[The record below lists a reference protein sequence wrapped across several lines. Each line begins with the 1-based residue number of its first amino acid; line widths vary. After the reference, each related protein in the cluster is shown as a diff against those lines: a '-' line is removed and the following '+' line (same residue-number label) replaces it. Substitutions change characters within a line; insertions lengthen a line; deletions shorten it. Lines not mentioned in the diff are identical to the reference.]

1 MDLGSPLTLP
11 CGAILPNRLC
21 KAAMTEGLSPDGRPT
36 EGHIQLY
43 RMWAQSTAGLLI
55 TGNVQVDRHH
65 LERPG
70 NVVLQNGNAPPD
82 TRAVF
87 EQWADAARSGGGKVW
102 MQLSHAGRQ
111 TPALVNPHPYA
122 PSAVPL
128 AIPGRFGSPLQMP
141 ESLIKHL
148 VGSFARASAVAQAY
162 GFDGVQVH
170 AAHGYL
176 LSSFLS
182 PRTNLRTD
190 AWGGSLDRRAR
201 LLLEIVGAV
210 RAEVGPNFPVSV
222 KLNSA
227 DFQQGGFDFEDALTV
242 AGWLADA
249 GVDLLELSGGSYEQ
263 ASMMGR
269 PPAVSQARASTRAR
283 EGYFLDFARA
293 MMQTRSPPLMVTGGF
308 RSAAGMIEALHA
320 GVAMVG
326 LARPLCAEP
335 DGPRRLL
342 EGEISEL
349 ARWEDRV
356 IPSALVSKAGE
367 LTPIFSTAAWYYQQ
381 IRRLGRGAPPDP
393 DLDVVHA
400 FLAEREDDAAFV
412 AGTAG
417 LES

>member
-43 RMWAQSTAGLLI
+43 RMWAKSTAGLLI

-82 TRAVF
+82 ARAVF

-227 DFQQGGFDFEDALTV
+227 DFQRGGFTEGCHLHAVVTQEPVDTIGHGAHLSTAF
-242 AGWLADA
+242 
-249 GVDLLELSGGSYEQ
+249 GVGQVLDRVWIGGIGDRSGSRSANPEN
-263 ASMMGR
+263 ARSM
-269 PPAVSQARASTRAR
+269 RASSVRAP
-283 EGYFLDFARA
+283 A
-293 MMQTRSPPLMVTGGF
+293 
-308 RSAAGMIEALHA
+308 
-320 GVAMVG
+320 
-326 LARPLCAEP
+326 
-335 DGPRRLL
+335 
-342 EGEISEL
+342 
-349 ARWEDRV
+349 
-356 IPSALVSKAGE
+356 
-367 LTPIFSTAAWYYQQ
+367 
-381 IRRLGRGAPPDP
+381 
-393 DLDVVHA
+393 
-400 FLAEREDDAAFV
+400 
-412 AGTAG
+412 
-417 LES
+417 